1 MERRALLKGLMVGI
15 PATAAAVAG
24 AAIKS
29 GTYVRDTSEQ
39 SMESLKSQ
47 IDALRKRVDESDA
60 STKKLLK
67 TLCALTTLSLGIDV
81 SSLL

>member
-24 AAIKS
+24 AAAKS

-39 SMESLKSQ
+39 SMDSLRSQ
-47 IDALRKRVDESDA
+47 VDALRKRVDESDT
-60 STKKLLK
+60 STKKMLK
-67 TLCALTTLSLGIDV
+67 TLCALTALSLGIDV
-81 SSLL
+81 TSLL